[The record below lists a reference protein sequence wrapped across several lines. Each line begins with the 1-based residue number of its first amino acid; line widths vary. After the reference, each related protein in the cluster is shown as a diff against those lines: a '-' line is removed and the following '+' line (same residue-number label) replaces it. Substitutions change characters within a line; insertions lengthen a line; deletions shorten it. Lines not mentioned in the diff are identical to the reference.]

1 MNQADSTHVVVGQ
14 DGLEGE
20 VVVVHRREMA
30 MQAAVASR
38 VVEYLSKVWNWV
50 E

>member
-1 MNQADSTHVVVGQ
+1 MSLSDPTHVVVGQ

-30 MQAAVASR
+30 THAAQAAR
-38 VVEYLSKVWNWV
+38 VVEYLSKVRDRV